1 MRSGAVVV
9 VVVCVWGG
17 GGTTNIFYCCEHAT
31 YFKVMLSLYNDIN
44 LSETVAFEP
53 HPKLNQNAMT
63 RP

>member
-9 VVVCVWGG
+9 VVVWG

-31 YFKVMLSLYNDIN
+31 YFKVMLSLYNGIN
-44 LSETVAFEP
+44 LSETAALEP
-53 HPKLNQNAMT
+53 HPKLNQNAMA